1 MYIEYYFVNI
11 KEIDARERTD
21 HHHSRSDDDDDNDAL
36 QKNVEEETT
45 SKTKRSSDLISYL
58 VRSNSI
64 RVARKTPARH
74 RSLRSL

>member
-1 MYIEYYFVNI
+1 ML
-11 KEIDARERTD
+11 ERGSFLAD

-45 SKTKRSSDLISYL
+45 SKTKRSSDLIISYL